1 MLQFGSA
8 TGWWPRLAQW
18 LLASVYLLALSCCS
32 DEGSSSNNHGNNN
45 SNKPQSQLGRPTD
58 STWIGCFFSCCGL
71 RVTTARFRLSPDT
84 HTHIQCMY
92 THTIPI
98 PIHTQAGRRA
108 ITNSVCFGFS
118 FDAGFGFGLPNDPF
132 VSVSESHMQ
141 TGLMCSCQIEM
152 CRAHAAFVQHPL
164 PHLPLK
170 PFLGH
175 LPICCPCTAG
185 LKMFSIVWYIC

>member
-32 DEGSSSNNHGNNN
+32 HEGSSSNNHGNNN

-71 RVTTARFRLSPDT
+71 RVTTARFRLSPAT
-84 HTHIQCMY
+84 HTHTNNTIY
-92 THTIPI
+92 THTI

-152 CRAHAAFVQHPL
+152 CTAHAAFVQHPL
-164 PHLPLK
+164 PHLPLQ

>member
-1 MLQFGSA
+1 MKAAAA
-8 TGWWPRLAQW
+8 T
-18 LLASVYLLALSCCS
+18 
-32 DEGSSSNNHGNNN
+32 
-45 SNKPQSQLGRPTD
+45 
-58 STWIGCFFSCCGL
+58 
-71 RVTTARFRLSPDT
+71 TTATTTAISHSRSWAGQQTRLESVASSAAAAYVWRRHASDFLQT
-84 HTHIQCMY
+84 HTHTNNTIY

-98 PIHTQAGRRA
+98 HTQADRRA

-152 CRAHAAFVQHPL
+152 CTAHAAFVQHPF
-164 PHLPLK
+164 PPLPLK

>member
-1 MLQFGSA
+1 MKAAAA
-8 TGWWPRLAQW
+8 T
-18 LLASVYLLALSCCS
+18 
-32 DEGSSSNNHGNNN
+32 
-45 SNKPQSQLGRPTD
+45 
-58 STWIGCFFSCCGL
+58 
-71 RVTTARFRLSPDT
+71 TTATTTAISHSRSWAGQQTRLESVASSAAAAYVWRRHASDFLQPHT
-84 HTHIQCMY
+84 HTNNTIY

-152 CRAHAAFVQHPL
+152 CTAHAAFVQHPL
-164 PHLPLK
+164 PSAPAAFSWPLANMLPVHGRVEDVFYSLIY
-170 PFLGH
+170 L
-175 LPICCPCTAG
+175 LATVVAG
-185 LKMFSIVWYIC
+185 VLLMLQLLLLMFVRPSAMS